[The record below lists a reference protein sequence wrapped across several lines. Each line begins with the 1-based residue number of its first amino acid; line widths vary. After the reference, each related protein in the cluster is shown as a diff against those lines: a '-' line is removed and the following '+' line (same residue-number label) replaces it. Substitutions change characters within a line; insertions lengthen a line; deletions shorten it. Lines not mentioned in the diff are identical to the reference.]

1 MSCHRYLATDLTLQ
15 SQISSVIVRSLHDKV
30 ASKSCNVEVIRVW
43 ESPNLLNLL
52 HLMIHQISSL
62 NQSEESPLKR
72 HIDQHSIKATVVW
85 QLANVHSVHIHFS
98 FYLFP
103 LDQRTRSQI
112 FISSFLFRFS
122 FLPSHILTIISSLLH
137 IHFRTLLMN
146 MTLTKT
152 PNLKS
157 TKGFKRERV
166 S

>member
-1 MSCHRYLATDLTLQ
+1 MIRSCQ
-15 SQISSVIVRSLHDKV
+15 SPIEVMLRSGNDFPV
-30 ASKSCNVEVIRVW
+30 A
-43 ESPNLLNLL
+43 PNLLNLF
-52 HLMIHQISSL
+52 HLMIIDQISSR
-62 NQSEESPLKR
+62 NQSKESPSKR
-72 HIDQHSIKATVVW
+72 HIDQHSIKATVAW

-98 FYLFP
+98 FYPFP

-146 MTLTKT
+146 MSLTKT

-157 TKGFKRERV
+157 TKGFEGTCQLVRKSSRFYQYLAKILI